1 VTRGRNPELVPA
13 AGALVWRRRRSR
25 IEVAL
30 VHRSR
35 YDDWS
40 WPKGKL
46 DPDET
51 FAQAAAREVLEETGL
66 QVRLGIP
73 LPELVYGL
81 DNGATKLVRYWAAQ
95 VVGGSGVLEHEVD
108 EVRWLDVETA
118 RRTLTYAR
126 DRIPLDALLEAER
139 DGRLETWPLLLVRH
153 AHAQARAAY
162 RGDDDARRPLSERGR
177 ARAAALVPVLGA
189 WAPERVVSSSSTRC
203 VQTVKPFTSAS
214 GTRLQTRSALSE
226 ETFAARPEKAAR
238 QLTRAL
244 ERADATALCTHR
256 PLIPDLVAGLSALA
270 STGSAT
276 RRCLDHIK
284 AHGMDK
290 GEVLVCQVLGG
301 GQEARIVS
309 VERLRTPPR
318 ER

>member
-1 VTRGRNPELVPA
+1 MTPRTDPQLVPA
-13 AGALVWRRRRSR
+13 AGALVWRRRGEAL
-25 IEVAL
+25 EVAL
-30 VHRSR
+30 VHRVR

-46 DPDET
+46 DPGET
-51 FAQAAAREVLEETGL
+51 FAEAAVREVLEETGL
-66 QVRLGIP
+66 RVRLGIS
-73 LPELVYGL
+73 LPELVHGL

-95 VVGGSGVLEHEVD
+95 VVGGSGALEHEVD
-108 EVRWLDVETA
+108 EVRWLEVEKA
-118 RRTLTYAR
+118 RRKLTYPR
-126 DRIPLDALLEAER
+126 DQIPLDALLAAER
-139 DGRLETWPLLLVRH
+139 DGLLETWPLLLVRH

-177 ARAAALVPVLGA
+177 KRASALVPIIGA

-214 GTRLQTRSALSE
+214 GTPLQTKGALSE

-244 ERADATALCTHR
+244 ERAEAVALCTHR
-256 PLIPDLVAGLSALA
+256 PLVPDLVAALSALA
-270 STGSAT
+270 PAGSAS
-276 RRCLDHIK
+276 RRCLGHVK

-290 GEVLVCQVLGG
+290 GEVLVCQVLGSG
-301 GQEARIVS
+301 RDARIVS

>member
-1 VTRGRNPELVPA
+1 MTRGKNPELVPA

-46 DPDET
+46 DPGET

-126 DRIPLDALLEAER
+126 DRLPS
-139 DGRLETWPLLLVRH
+139 TPCSKPSVT
-153 AHAQARAAY
+153 AAS
-162 RGDDDARRPLSERGR
+162 RRGR
-177 ARAAALVPVLGA
+177 CCSCVTPTPRRAPRIGVTTTPVAR
-189 WAPERVVSSSSTRC
+189 
-203 VQTVKPFTSAS
+203 
-214 GTRLQTRSALSE
+214 
-226 ETFAARPEKAAR
+226 
-238 QLTRAL
+238 
-244 ERADATALCTHR
+244 
-256 PLIPDLVAGLSALA
+256 
-270 STGSAT
+270 
-276 RRCLDHIK
+276 
-284 AHGMDK
+284 
-290 GEVLVCQVLGG
+290 
-301 GQEARIVS
+301 
-309 VERLRTPPR
+309 
-318 ER
+318 

>member
-1 VTRGRNPELVPA
+1 MTRGKNPELVPA
-13 AGALVWRRRRSR
+13 AGALVWRRRRSG
-25 IEVAL
+25 IEMAL

-46 DPDET
+46 DPGET

-126 DRIPLDALLEAER
+126 DRLPLDALLEAER

-177 ARAAALVPVLGA
+177 AR
-189 WAPERVVSSSSTRC
+189 
-203 VQTVKPFTSAS
+203 
-214 GTRLQTRSALSE
+214 
-226 ETFAARPEKAAR
+226 
-238 QLTRAL
+238 
-244 ERADATALCTHR
+244 
-256 PLIPDLVAGLSALA
+256 
-270 STGSAT
+270 
-276 RRCLDHIK
+276 
-284 AHGMDK
+284 
-290 GEVLVCQVLGG
+290 
-301 GQEARIVS
+301 
-309 VERLRTPPR
+309 
-318 ER
+318 